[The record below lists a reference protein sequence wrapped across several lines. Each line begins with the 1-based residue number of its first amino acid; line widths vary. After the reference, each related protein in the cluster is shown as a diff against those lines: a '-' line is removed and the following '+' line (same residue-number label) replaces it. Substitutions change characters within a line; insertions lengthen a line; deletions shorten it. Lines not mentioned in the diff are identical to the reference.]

1 MDRTGTRVEDF
12 EGMAAKKLNLDN
24 FLPYRLSIASN
35 TLSSRIADE
44 YQHRFGLKIPEW
56 RLMAVLGEGRPKT
69 QRELVAATRMDKV
82 TVNRAAK
89 ALADRHLIA
98 RQAHEADGRSH
109 HLELTE
115 TGRSLYDAIV
125 PAALA
130 SEAQLESNISP
141 AERATLMA
149 ILAKLTAAAE
159 DYG

>member
-1 MDRTGTRVEDF
+1 
-12 EGMAAKKLNLDN
+12 MASKTLNLDN

-35 TLSSRIADE
+35 ALSSRIAAE
-44 YQHRFGLKIPEW
+44 YENRFGLKIPEW
-56 RLMAVLGEGRPKT
+56 RLMAMLGEGRPMT

-89 ALADRHLIA
+89 ALAERQLIA

-109 HLELTE
+109 HLELTD
-115 TGRSLYDAIV
+115 TGRELYDAIV

-130 SEAQLESNISP
+130 SEARLEAKIST
-141 AERATLMA
+141 AERAALMA
-149 ILAKLTAAAE
+149 ILAKLTAAAD

>member
-1 MDRTGTRVEDF
+1 
-12 EGMAAKKLNLDN
+12 MAAKKLNLDN

-35 TLSSRIADE
+35 ALSSRIAAE
-44 YQHRFGLKIPEW
+44 YENRFGLKIPEW
-56 RLMAVLGEGRPKT
+56 RLMAILGEGQPKT

-89 ALADRHLIA
+89 ALADRQLIA

-130 SEAQLESNISP
+130 SEARLESNIS
-141 AERATLMA
+141 AGERATLMA

-159 DYG
+159 VYD

>member
-1 MDRTGTRVEDF
+1 MV
-12 EGMAAKKLNLDN
+12 AKKLNLDN
-24 FLPYRLSIASN
+24 FLPYRLSIASYA
-35 TLSSRIADE
+35 LSSRIAAE
-44 YQHRFGLKIPEW
+44 YQNRFGLKIPEW
-56 RLMAVLGEGRPKT
+56 RLMAVLGEGRPRT

-89 ALADRHLIA
+89 ALADRQLIA

-109 HLELTE
+109 HLDLTD

-130 SEAQLESNISP
+130 SEARLESTLT
-141 AERATLMA
+141 ADERAALMT

>member
-1 MDRTGTRVEDF
+1 
-12 EGMAAKKLNLDN
+12 MATKTLNLDN

-35 TLSSRIADE
+35 VLSDRIAAE
-44 YQHRFGLKIPEW
+44 YQNRFGLKIPEW
-56 RLMAVLGEGRPKT
+56 RLMAVLGEGVPKT

-98 RQAHEADGRSH
+98 RQAHAVDGRSH
-109 HLELTE
+109 LIELTE

-130 SEAQLESNISP
+130 SEARLEAQIS
-141 AERATLMA
+141 AEERAAMMT
-149 ILAKLTAAAE
+149 ILGKLTAAAE

>member
-1 MDRTGTRVEDF
+1 
-12 EGMAAKKLNLDN
+12 MAAKKLNLDN

-35 TLSSRIADE
+35 ALSSRIAAE
-44 YQHRFGLKIPEW
+44 YENRFGLKIPEW
-56 RLMAVLGEGRPKT
+56 RLMAVLGEGQPKT
-69 QRELVAATRMDKV
+69 QRELVEATRMDKV

-109 HLELTE
+109 HLDLTE

-130 SEAQLESNISP
+130 SEAQLESNIS
-141 AERATLMA
+141 ADERAALMR
-149 ILAKLTAAAE
+149 ILAKLTAAAA
-159 DYG
+159 DYD

>member
-1 MDRTGTRVEDF
+1 
-12 EGMAAKKLNLDN
+12 MAAKKLNLDN

-82 TVNRAAK
+82 TVNRAAN

-109 HLELTE
+109 HPELTE
-115 TGRSLYDAIV
+115 NDWLVVDAHG

-130 SEAQLESNISP
+130 
-141 AERATLMA
+141 T
-149 ILAKLTAAAE
+149 
-159 DYG
+159 